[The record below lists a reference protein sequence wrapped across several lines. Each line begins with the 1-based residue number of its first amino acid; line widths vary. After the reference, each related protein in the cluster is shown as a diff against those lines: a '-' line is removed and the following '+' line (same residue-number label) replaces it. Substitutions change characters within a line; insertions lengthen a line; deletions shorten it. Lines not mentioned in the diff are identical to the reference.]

1 MLDKEFGKQSK
12 HSILVSL
19 PMYCY
24 FSNLMIE
31 EVPFER
37 LFIKLRDP
45 NNKEQIKFLTDRF
58 KDLMEAEK
66 EEDKYEVWS

>member
-1 MLDKEFGKQSK
+1 MLGNRYYEVKPIFTTKMAPGFTMLDKEFGKQSK

-45 NNKEQIKFLTDRF
+45 NNKE
-58 KDLMEAEK
+58 
-66 EEDKYEVWS
+66 

>member
-1 MLDKEFGKQSK
+1 
-12 HSILVSL
+12 
-19 PMYCY
+19 MYCY